1 MNYEQLKRAS
11 VQTGFIVRINQLRMK
26 QAAIVAE
33 QQAEQE
39 ALQKEAFAR
48 MLQRFTPRL
57 GQAAA
62 ETVPFTSRA
71 AGGVGSG
78 IGKMVGAPISAVRSL
93 LTPSNQAGALSHL
106 VGGLGEGF
114 MGAFGAKGKAMGQ
127 SFRRT
132 MTRPVQ
138 FGAAPKPAPVSGLSD
153 AAMPRGAAPKAA
165 PAGAPGARSKPTTA
179 APGTIT
185 PEAMRSEGML
195 APTNRNWTGGPQGE
209 LFPGM
214 TGDPTKGLLGR
225 MKGMLPQ
232 GAQDWVGN
240 NPNLASAAAG
250 AVGGGALV
258 QGGNAYG
265 DHKRRQALA
274 NASIMQRL
282 GLAFQLATNPEGFA
296 NTIRL

>member
-1 MNYEQLKRAS
+1 MNYEQLKHAS
-11 VQTGFIVRINQLRMK
+11 LQTGFIVRINQLRMK
-26 QAAIVAE
+26 QAALDAE
-33 QQAEQE
+33 RAATEE
-39 ALQKEAFAR
+39 ALQKEAFAK

-62 ETVPFTSRA
+62 ETVPFTSRM
-71 AGGVGSG
+71 AGGAGSLAGKAVGS
-78 IGKMVGAPISAVRSL
+78 PISAVRSL

-114 MGAFGAKGKAMGQ
+114 LGSFGQKGKALGQ

-132 MTRPVQ
+132 VTRPVQ
-138 FGAAPKPAPVSGLSD
+138 FGAAPKPAPRPGLPD
-153 AAMPRGAAPKAA
+153 ASMPRGAAPKAA
-165 PAGAPGARSKPTTA
+165 PANAPGATIKAPTA

-195 APTNRNWTGGPQGE
+195 APTNRGWTGGPQGE

-214 TGDPTKGLLGR
+214 SGDPTGGLLGR
-225 MKGMLPQ
+225 IRGMLPQ
-232 GAQDWVGN
+232 GAQDWAAA
-240 NPNLASAAAG
+240 NPNLLSAG
-250 AVGGGALV
+250 AGALGGGALV
-258 QGGNAYG
+258 QAGNSYG

-296 NTIRL
+296 STLRL